1 MGTGSAVCRKH
12 RIRRGRARRT
22 EYRGE
27 GDVVLEGVIASIAA
41 RAEASVTREVV
52 G

>member
-12 RIRRGRARRT
+12 RIRRGRARRA

-27 GDVVLEGVIASIAA
+27 GDVVLEGVIAA